1 MQKTRLLNQRS
12 LQFGSGIRV
21 VEVVEVA
28 VAISACL
35 ETSVRGF
42 AAVDPMGFVDSRSF
56 AAAVAGGPVAGHTLE
71 APVAEHIPGALVV
84 GTDCRTFA
92 GSEEERVGVAVEEPA
107 RERLTHRKGS

>member
-1 MQKTRLLNQRS
+1 MLNQRS
-12 LQFGSGIRV
+12 LQFGSGIRA
-21 VEVVEVA
+21 VEVA

-56 AAAVAGGPVAGHTLE
+56 AAAAVAGAPVAGRILE
-71 APVAEHIPGALVV
+71 RPVAEYIPGALV
-84 GTDCRTFA
+84 GGMDCRTFA